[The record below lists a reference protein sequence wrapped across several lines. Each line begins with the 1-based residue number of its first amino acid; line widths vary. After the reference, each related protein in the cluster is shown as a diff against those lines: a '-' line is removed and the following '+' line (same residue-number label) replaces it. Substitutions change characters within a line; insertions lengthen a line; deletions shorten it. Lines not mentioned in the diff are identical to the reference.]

1 MAMALHL
8 YGIEQSEREIAIA
21 CHSSLLNGTNE
32 FLTFAYLRNQLA
44 PKGVETQLLTQHQDR
59 PPLPPYIEGAL
70 ECRG

>member
-8 YGIEQSEREIAIA
+8 YGIEQSRREIAIA

-44 PKGVETQLLTQHQDR
+44 PKG
-59 PPLPPYIEGAL
+59 
-70 ECRG
+70 